1 MDGQPL
7 GNFECV
13 DCKIRDNV
21 GLLGLNREEKNN
33 ALSAQLRQELVE
45 ALKLLVAEGA
55 RCIVL
60 YAIGRNFCAGLDM
73 KELESF
79 ASEPQG
85 NAEPSCEA
93 RKRLQFMQHIRS
105 LQKDMSAFEE
115 CPCPVIVALH
125 GHCVGAGVDLA
136 TACDIRL
143 ATKDCTI
150 SVKEVDL
157 GITADM
163 GTLSRLPYIVGH
175 GLAMYLALTA
185 EGISGSDAEK
195 YNHFVLKT
203 FDSYDKLL
211 SYSLRLAQRI
221 AKKSPVAVTM
231 TKKMLLFQR
240 SHTVQD
246 GLDHV
251 AILNAST
258 LLGSEDVSRV
268 FQGRISGRKPVFS
281 KL

>member
-1 MDGQPL
+1 MVNRFQNACDG
-7 GNFECV
+7 
-13 DCKIRDNV
+13 
-21 GLLGLNREEKNN
+21 
-33 ALSAQLRQELVE
+33 LRCFKCTFQ
-45 ALKLLVAEGA
+45 
-55 RCIVL
+55 IVL

-79 ASEPQG
+79 ASETKVG
-85 NAEPSCEA
+85 DAEPSCEA
-93 RKRLQFMQHIRS
+93 RKRLRFMEHIRS
-105 LQKDMSAFEE
+105 LQRDMSAFEE

-136 TACDIRL
+136 TSCDIRL
-143 ATKDCTI
+143 ATRDCTI

-163 GTLSRLPYIVGH
+163 GTLSRLPHIVGH
-175 GLAMYLALTA
+175 GVAMYLALTA
-185 EGISGSDAEK
+185 EGISGSDAEHK

-203 FDSYDKLL
+203 FDNYDKLL
-211 SYSLRLAQRI
+211 SYSLRLAQTI

-246 GLDHV
+246 GLEHV

-258 LLGSEDVSRV
+258 LLGSEDVSKI
-268 FQGRISGRKPVFS
+268 FQGRSSGHKPTFS